1 MERHILYTDDIDTAC
16 LMDRTIA
23 ILGYGNQGRSHA
35 LNLRDSGFRVTVANH
50 SDTPNGRKARED
62 GFEPMPIPAAVQQA
76 DVIMLTLPDETMA
89 DIYAAEIAPWL
100 KKGQG
105 IMFCHGFN
113 IHFKK
118 IVPPADT
125 DVFMVAPK
133 GAGYKVRAAYEK
145 GGGVAALYAVY
156 QDYTGSAGD
165 LARAY
170 AKGLGCGHS
179 GIMESSF
186 EEECVCDLFGEQTVL
201 CGGMTALIEAGFN
214 TLVAAGYRPEVA
226 YFECCHEVKIIMDLI
241 YQKGISAMNKGISNT
256 AEYGGYTVGKKIIDD
271 HVLCAMKEALEDI
284 RSGAFADRFLA
295 DIKQKDNLLTET
307 RKANDEALIEKTGAF
322 LREKMNLGKD

>member
-1 MERHILYTDDIDTAC
+1 
-16 LMDRTIA
+16 
-23 ILGYGNQGRSHA
+23 GRSHA
-35 LNLRDSGFRVTVANH
+35 LNLRDSGFRVIAANH
-50 SDTPNGRKARED
+50 SDTPNGRKARDD
-62 GFEPMPIPAAVQQA
+62 GFEPLPIPEAVKAA
-76 DVIMLTLPDETMA
+76 DVIMLTLPDESMA
-89 DIYAAEIAPWL
+89 GIYSEEIAPYL
-100 KKGQG
+100 KKAQG
-105 IMFCHGFN
+105 LMFCHGFN

-156 QDYTGSAGD
+156 RDSTGSAAD
-165 LARAY
+165 LAKAY

-179 GIMESSF
+179 GIMQSSF

-214 TLVAAGYRPEVA
+214 TLVEAGYRPEVA

-241 YQKGISAMNKGISNT
+241 YKNGIAAMNRGISNT
-256 AEYGGYTVGKKIIDD
+256 AEYGGYTVGRKIIDD
-271 HVLCAMKEALEDI
+271 HVRGVMKEALEDI

-295 DIKQKDNLLTET
+295 DIKRPDNLLTET

>member
-1 MERHILYTDDIDTAC
+1 MNAKIYYSNDIDDSC
-16 LMDRTIA
+16 LKNRLIG

-35 LNLRDSGFRVTVANH
+35 LNLRDSGFRVIVANH

-62 GFEPMPIPAAVQQA
+62 GFDPLPIPEAVKAA
-76 DVIMLTLPDETMA
+76 DVVMLTLPDESMA
-89 DIYAAEIAPWL
+89 DIYAREIAPYL
-100 KKGQG
+100 KEAQG

-113 IHFKK
+113 VHFGK
-118 IVPPADT
+118 IIPPANT

-145 GGGVAALYAVY
+145 GGGVAALFAVR
-156 QDYTGSAGD
+156 QNYTGAAAD
-165 LARAY
+165 MAKAY

-179 GIMESSF
+179 GILESSF
-186 EEECVCDLFGEQTVL
+186 EEECVCDLFGEQAVL
-201 CGGMTALIEAGFN
+201 CGGMAALIEAGFN
-214 TLVAAGYRPEVA
+214 TLVKAGYRPEVA

-256 AEYGGYTVGKKIIDD
+256 AEYGGYVVGKKIINSAAEKIMDE
-271 HVLCAMKEALEDI
+271 VLKDI
-284 RSGAFADRFLA
+284 QTGKFADAFLA
-295 DIKQKDNLLTET
+295 DIKKDDNLLTKT

>member
-1 MERHILYTDDIDTAC
+1 MYYSNDIDDSC
-16 LMDRTIA
+16 LKNRLIA

-35 LNLRDSGFRVTVANH
+35 LNLRDSGFRVITANH

-62 GFEPMPIPAAVQQA
+62 GFDPMPIPEAVKAA
-76 DVIMLTLPDETMA
+76 DVVMLTLPDESMA
-89 DIYAAEIAPWL
+89 DIYAREIAPYL
-100 KKGQG
+100 KKAQG
-105 IMFCHGFN
+105 LMFCHGFN
-113 IHFKK
+113 VHFKK

-145 GGGVAALYAVY
+145 GGGVAALFAVH
-156 QDYTGSAGD
+156 QNYTGAAAD
-165 LARAY
+165 MAKAY

-179 GIMESSF
+179 GILESSF
-186 EEECVCDLFGEQTVL
+186 EEECVCDLFGEQAVL

-214 TLVAAGYRPEVA
+214 TLVEAGYRPEVA

-256 AEYGGYTVGKKIIDD
+256 AEYGGYRVGRKLIDD
-271 HVLCAMKEALEDI
+271 HVRAAMKEVLEEV
-284 RSGAFADRFLA
+284 RSGRFADTFLRE
-295 DIKQKDNLLTET
+295 IRQNDNLLTAA
-307 RKANDEALIEKTGAF
+307 RKANDEALIEKTGAY